1 MCFLWYTVKICVYW
15 SIIVKFYWYSL
26 WYNVIFPNSVGAFH
40 QFDYGPDQNILKY
53 GNIKPPDYDLSK
65 VTAPVAIWYGLN
77 DRLVYHEV
85 RKIEEYLW
93 FWVKLQETLFT
104 SFLLSFQDVVA
115 LSKQLPNL
123 VGLHLVPFPKF
134 NHFDFL
140 WAKDSQS
147 LLYDHVIQVM
157 SQF

>member
-1 MCFLWYTVKICVYW
+1 MGQVAHYYQNYEK
-15 SIIVKFYWYSL
+15 
-26 WYNVIFPNSVGAFH
+26 GAFN
-40 QFDYGPDQNILKY
+40 QFDFGADENILKY
-53 GNIKPPDYDLSK
+53 GSSKPPAYNLTR

-77 DRLVYHEV
+77 DRLVYH
-85 RKIEEYLW
+85 
-93 FWVKLQETLFT
+93 
-104 SFLLSFQDVVA
+104 QDVVA

-140 WAKDSQS
+140 WAKDSGP
-147 LLYDHVIQVM
+147 LLYDQIMDVM